1 MFFYN
6 ILVFFYLY
14 YLILGVIY
22 IHGRIIYFFTHDK
35 TIMKTKFF
43 TLLELL
49 IVIGI
54 IAILMAIIIPSLS
67 RAKGD
72 AIQTQCASNM
82 RQCYNA
88 LIMYADTNDHWI
100 PVVGADYTGWF
111 RQPGIPETLGFMMPR
126 EYKDPHS
133 YRAVTLCPAGVDNIE
148 WVGNAAFGMPAFL
161 YTPEDYINYK
171 CENNNNGA
179 LYIKITAIPSHSAYA
194 LLADSAFTKFEPK
207 PQNAPGAQ
215 CRLFS
220 RRDEGAAS
228 PICHA
233 ICERHNGTA
242 NITYADGHI
251 DTSKNKT
258 AILDSSYIGAY
269 VDMSGHELIYV
280 E

>member
-1 MFFYN
+1 MEECIYDIQGMSCSYKQSGAVPSDIVLEIDSLKIPKGKVIFFVGPSGIGKST
-6 ILVFFYLY
+6 IL
-14 YLILGVIY
+14 
-22 IHGRIIYFFTHDK
+22 
-35 TIMKTKFF
+35 
-43 TLLELL
+43 
-49 IVIGI
+49 
-54 IAILMAIIIPSLS
+54 
-67 RAKGD
+67 
-72 AIQTQCASNM
+72 
-82 RQCYNA
+82 
-88 LIMYADTNDHWI
+88 
-100 PVVGADYTGWF
+100 
-111 RQPGIPETLGFMMPR
+111 ETLGFMMPR

>member
-1 MFFYN
+1 MY
-6 ILVFFYLY
+6 YYKLY
-14 YLILGVIY
+14 SIY
-22 IHGRIIYFFTHDK
+22 ILRIVSFLNDGEN
-35 TIMKTKFF
+35 IMKIKFF

-54 IAILMAIIIPSLS
+54 IAILMAIIMPSLS

-72 AIQTQCASNM
+72 AIQSQCASNM

-88 LIMYADTNDHWI
+88 LIMYADANDNWI

-111 RQPGIPETLGFMMPR
+111 RQPGIPEALDFTMPK

-171 CENNNNGA
+171 CEKNNNGA
-179 LYIKITAIPSHSAYA
+179 LYIKITAVPSHSAYA

-242 NITYADGHI
+242 NITYADGHVE
-251 DTSKNKT
+251 TSNDKA
-258 AILDSSYIGAY
+258 AILTSSYIGAY
-269 VDMSGHELIYV
+269 VDMSGNELTYV